1 MIRLDEDVISV
12 EDFNYLTDKVGW
24 GTRDANVVEEALNNT
39 LYSVSIYDDNK
50 ELFEEYNLAKTY
62 QEKRKLRKKIEKL
75 STSISSNQARL
86 LKGRMFSIGLED
98 IKGIDTKYSNE
109 VGLVLK
115 QSLED
120 DIESRSL

>member
-1 MIRLDEDVISV
+1 MVQISNIDE
-12 EDFNYLTDKVGW
+12 
-24 GTRDANVVEEALNNT
+24 
-39 LYSVSIYDDNK
+39 YS
-50 ELFEEYNLAKTY
+50 LAQAY

-86 LKGRMFSIGLED
+86 LQGRMFSIGLED

-120 DIESRSL
+120 DVESRSL